1 VLSPLRAAISP
12 RPSYDDVM
20 KTTTTVTAG
29 ATAAPATGR
38 SRSRLAWA
46 AAVLWGVAVSVA
58 HFGGLYY
65 YVYWEI
71 WWWDV
76 LTHSTAGFGVAAFAY
91 LLRPAAFRRP
101 AALFLALP
109 AFVLVVGAGF
119 EVYERLF
126 RTFWWSWSLSYYL
139 EDTLLD
145 LVMDTLGA
153 LALAVVVVLVDLL
166 GGRAGAVASPSNVA
180 SPPSAA
186 AETGRDD

>member
-1 VLSPLRAAISP
+1 
-12 RPSYDDVM
+12 M
-20 KTTTTVTAG
+20 NTTTETGG

-46 AAVLWGVAVSVA
+46 AAVLWGLAVSVA
-58 HFGGLYY
+58 HFGGLHY
-65 YVYWEI
+65 YVYWEV
-71 WWWDV
+71 WWWDL

-109 AFVLVVGAGF
+109 AFVLVVGLGF

-126 RTFWWSWSLSYYL
+126 RTFWWSWSVSYYL

-166 GGRAGAVASPSNVA
+166 RRRAASVTSVVTAP
-180 SPPSAA
+180 SPPSLPR
-186 AETGRDD
+186 TGRDE